1 MAEPIV
7 VRIDREVEAL
17 VPRFLEN
24 CRRDIRLIEATLAK
38 NDLDTAR
45 KIGHSLKGVGGGYG
59 FGEITRYGAAIE
71 GAAKVGD
78 PLAAAAAAS
87 ALEAYLDALKIEYV

>member
-7 VRIDREVEAL
+7 VKIDRELEVL
-17 VPRFLEN
+17 VPRFLDN

-59 FGEITRYGAAIE
+59 FSEITRLGAAIE
-71 GAAKVGD
+71 AAAKEGEG
-78 PLAAAAAAS
+78 LAAAAATS
-87 ALEAYLDALKIEYV
+87 ALDAYLDALHIEYV